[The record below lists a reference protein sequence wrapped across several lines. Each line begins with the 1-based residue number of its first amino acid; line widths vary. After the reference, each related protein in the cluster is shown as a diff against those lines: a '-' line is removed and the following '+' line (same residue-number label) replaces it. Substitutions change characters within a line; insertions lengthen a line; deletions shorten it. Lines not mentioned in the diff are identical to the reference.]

1 MAAPA
6 EVQCSTSISMSL
18 RTRRRTRTVFSSELI
33 SRDFRFIL
41 RIVFQISF
49 CAPFRLAAADDP
61 RYPTGWSEYSPLSHS
76 KSMRF
81 CGQRNGL
88 VFRLLQSHLL
98 RARPD
103 EAPASPI
110 GWDSGS

>member
-1 MAAPA
+1 
-6 EVQCSTSISMSL
+6 V
-18 RTRRRTRTVFSSELI
+18 RRSGLPRRMIPVPNWVVG
-33 SRDFRFIL
+33 IL
-41 RIVFQISF
+41 
-49 CAPFRLAAADDP
+49 P
-61 RYPTGWSEYSPLSHS
+61 RSHS